1 MCIEHV
7 ELLKATGTRQAVY
20 AKGCHTMFQQ
30 SRPRLPTVPFF
41 LQQQPKQV
49 FIKGFEDLWLATMG
63 TNTRWQVH
71 VRKSLFPRP
80 PMIACIPSRR
90 LSTSSIATA
99 ATSSLKRGHQLCNGL
114 SAASRSGHGRVM
126 VASRVGPWSET
137 SGRVGSCVKLKE
149 PSFN

>member
-1 MCIEHV
+1 MDSGKQLMPTGVIQCFNKDVHDCRPHHSFFNNNQNKSS
-7 ELLKATGTRQAVY
+7 LKASRICGLRQWALILCG
-20 AKGCHTMFQQ
+20 KFTF
-30 SRPRLPTVPFF
+30 
-41 LQQQPKQV
+41 
-49 FIKGFEDLWLATMG
+49 
-63 TNTRWQVH
+63 
-71 VRKSLFPRP
+71 VRVCFPAP

-126 VASRVGPWSET
+126 VASRVGSWSET